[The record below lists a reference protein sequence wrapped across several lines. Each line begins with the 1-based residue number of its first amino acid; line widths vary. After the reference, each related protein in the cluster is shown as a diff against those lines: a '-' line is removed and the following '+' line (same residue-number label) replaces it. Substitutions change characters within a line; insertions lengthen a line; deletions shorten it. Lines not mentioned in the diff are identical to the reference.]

1 MAAWCCRVSP
11 PPHPPCHLLCA
22 HRAWLAR
29 ARRRR
34 QSLTF
39 ILSPP
44 PLCKCV
50 TVRRDIVR
58 RSWEAQ
64 SHGCA
69 DLLIKIQ
76 ACPHFSWRFWWFA
89 HTYLCPPPTPST
101 DQSRSLQ
108 CSPALL
114 PTPANPDRPSQNF
127 SHQGEILKILSWRKK
142 KNNQKLP
149 AFISSDAASS
159 VQ

>member
-1 MAAWCCRVSP
+1 MSAGP
-11 PPHPPCHLLCA
+11 
-22 HRAWLAR
+22 
-29 ARRRR
+29 
-34 QSLTF
+34 
-39 ILSPP
+39 
-44 PLCKCV
+44 
-50 TVRRDIVR
+50 
-58 RSWEAQ
+58 WEAQ
-64 SHGCA
+64 SRGCA

-101 DQSRSLQ
+101 DQSNSLQ

-127 SHQGEILKILSWRKK
+127 DSQGEILKILSWRKK
-142 KNNQKLP
+142 PP

-159 VQ
+159 VQWSSVGSAENSAFPKIKPLKPLWPVSHHCKHREGWDAGCVIWRFSLK